1 MSKIKSIQGKE
12 FNYSDILCY
21 QKVGNQIVVIL
32 NDKEQMRKY
41 AVSRE
46 KEDFPN
52 AILLY
57 SDELFQKI
65 VLQMKQIKDCPLDID
80 GTIKV
85 EYEDGTNMNFDNKN
99 KSIID
104 AIVVEQRI
112 AKERKKAISF
122 DLSSISKTNSNTLE
136 NDEVIEEKRFKVKKV
151 ENSKLKGVK
160 TNMILNAISFA
171 CWSLSTLLSIVNPE
185 TYSSFTHLYVLF
197 SISSC
202 FNMIDSIAKKTSLEK
217 QIKEQEIEERLNE
230 MKNIAEKGKSKWVI
244 EM

>member
-1 MSKIKSIQGKE
+1 MKKLK
-12 FNYSDILCY
+12 
-21 QKVGNQIVVIL
+21 K
-32 NDKEQMRKY
+32 
-41 AVSRE
+41 
-46 KEDFPN
+46 
-52 AILLY
+52 ILLCLMLA
-57 SDELFQKI
+57 LFMPLVFVGCGENGIAKISAKKGTLLTSWEVNQAYTYNDLII
-65 VLQMKQIKDCPLDID
+65 VL
-80 GTIKV
+80 

-230 MKNIAEKGKSKWVI
+230 MKNIAEKGKSK
-244 EM
+244 